1 MGICNLFNWSIYG
14 INYQFNKEITMVKMK
29 DFVDDFLHIVNN
41 DMRDTYEHRE
51 WDWENLPEIE
61 IMFEVMRRYEK
72 KKGKDKKEDA
82 K

>member
-1 MGICNLFNWSIYG
+1 
-14 INYQFNKEITMVKMK
+14 MK

-72 KKGKDKKEDA
+72 KKGKDKNEDA

>member
-1 MGICNLFNWSIYG
+1 MDICNLFNWSICR
-14 INYQFNKEITMVKMK
+14 INYQFNKEIKMGKMK